1 MGSSLTTGAGLAIL
15 DITKTSRSKLAT
27 SFGKM
32 KNDMNQLVLDANLAK
47 ANAELDY
54 SDRVGEKKLE
64 LAEYLAT
71 KLGTLYTAI
80 SDMKTTIESKIV
92 DHEARLLAKIDASE
106 EVTRNQVKM
115 VVDTMA

>member
-1 MGSSLTTGAGLAIL
+1 MQYQNDLYYESTLAQSRAFTSGSSSSLTTGAGLAIL

-80 SDMKTTIESKIV
+80 SDMKV
-92 DHEARLLAKIDASE
+92 NFLNVFDNNR
-106 EVTRNQVKM
+106 
-115 VVDTMA
+115 